1 MTDSAKKVGVG
12 FLGPQPY
19 MDAALEDLRK
29 TYDVHVLNPKGW
41 SDEEISAVVEDCK
54 EKGIEVVAGYAQKDA
69 FHHILINEGLGN
81 PVMRRKAFVY
91 CMNKYLMRTLESK
104 PFWFIP
110 IDPIAETDDEII
122 AEVTEWPFMLKNTSL
137 SLGRGIYKIKDP
149 DELRR
154 VLADYRADTKLQ
166 EMIASDVAAY
176 AKGMDPAELPEVM
189 PPFVGEHLVDMNSCI
204 EYCYEGYI
212 TADGEIVHYALTEE
226 VYFADHAALGYIT
239 PPISIDTEK
248 AAEIE
253 AWVDDYMGKMRDLGY
268 LNQFF
273 NLEFWILADGT
284 IALTEINPRAAHSY
298 HYNYLYSFGDS
309 LYGDNLEL
317 ALHGKKLPGKT
328 PWMKWVDGETKQYTL
343 IALITSNET
352 GKVSDILDYD
362 YVDKLENEDGVLIRH
377 TRHKDDVLTDA
388 DMTAAGVMLQQMWLT
403 GATQSDVIARER
415 EIRSKIYKHK
425 QTAHQYPSYW
435 VAD

>member
-1 MTDSAKKVGVG
+1 MSGSAEKKMGIG

-19 MDAALEDLRK
+19 MAAALDELREK
-29 TYDVHVLNPKGW
+29 YDVHVLNPSGW
-41 SDEEISAVVEDCK
+41 SDEEMDAVAAECR

-69 FHHILINEGLGN
+69 FHHILINERLGN

-91 CMNKYLMRTLESK
+91 CMNKYLMRTQEAN

-110 IDPIAETDDEII
+110 IDPIAETDEEII
-122 AEVTEWPFMLKNTSL
+122 AKVDEWPFMLKNTSL
-137 SLGRGIYKIKDP
+137 SLGRGIYKIKDE
-149 DELRR
+149 DALRR
-154 VLADYRADTKLQ
+154 VLADYRADTALQ
-166 EMIASDVAAY
+166 ERIAADVAAFS
-176 AKGMDPAELPEVM
+176 KDMEDDLPEVM

-239 PPISIDTEK
+239 PPISISTDK
-248 AAEIE
+248 IAEIE
-253 AWVDDYMGKMRDLGY
+253 AWVEDYMGRLRDLGY

-298 HYNYLYSFGDS
+298 HYNYQFSFGDS

-317 ALHGKKLPGKT
+317 ARYGKKLPGKT
-328 PWMKWVDGETKQYTL
+328 PWSKWRDGETQQYTL

-352 GKVSDILDYD
+352 GKVSDILDYE
-362 YVDKLENEDGVLIRH
+362 YVAKLENEEGVLIRH
-377 TRHKDDVLTDA
+377 VRQPDDVLDDA
-388 DMTAAGVMLQQMWLT
+388 DMTAAGVMLQQMWVT

-415 EIRSKIYKHK
+415 EIRSKIYKHE

-435 VAD
+435 VAE